1 MGLGSNNSVFIK
13 QKQVTM
19 ENKLE
24 KLIGK
29 IVIAQIPFKEIIG
42 VVIGVNIEDFYFY
55 EKQEPIYITI
65 NLKPLNNYK
74 WNAKKDKEEEWQ
86 NIPLNCITLNEAQ

>member
-1 MGLGSNNSVFIK
+1 
-13 QKQVTM
+13 M

-29 IVIAQIPFKEIIG
+29 IVTAQLPFKEIIG

-65 NLKPLNNYK
+65 NLMPLDIYK
-74 WNAKKDKEEEWQ
+74 WNPKKDKEEEWQ
-86 NIPLNCITLNEAQ
+86 NVPLNCITLNEIQ